1 MEKLLFSISINAPKQ
16 KVWEVLWED
25 ETYGQW
31 TSPFAEGSVAI
42 TDWKEGSKVLFTAPN
57 GEGMVSIIEKKV
69 DTKFMSFKHIGMLK
83 DGKEDTE
90 SDAVQA
96 FAGSHENYTLD
107 EKDGVTVLTIEMDTA
122 EEYKKYFQETWPLA
136 IEKLKTLSERV

>member
-1 MEKLLFSISINAPKQ
+1 M
-16 KVWEVLWED
+16 
-25 ETYGQW
+25 
-31 TSPFAEGSVAI
+31 
-42 TDWKEGSKVLFTAPN
+42 

-69 DTKFMSFKHIGMLK
+69 DTMFMSFKHIGMLK

-96 FAGSHENYTLD
+96 FAGSHENYILD

-122 EEYKKYFQETWPLA
+122 E
-136 IEKLKTLSERV
+136 